1 VNHDDRSAAEREA
14 PRKHDPCDDDVR
26 IGRVTETMPDVS
38 SHHETVVVENTA
50 GGSEWLERVD
60 QSVGLS
66 SYPTSGKLASLS
78 CCGTNGACDH
88 HAFQEDTKTGDI
100 WSVIDTTKAG
110 TNTRRVH
117 APRVPMSFEID

>member
-66 SYPTSGKLASLS
+66 